1 MEYDFA
7 IVYFGL
13 TRSTKKVYKSHI
25 NNVFNQLRYNR
36 LTYKTFMHTWKTSD
50 NKQKIW
56 QNTIEKEIDYDEYKL
71 LYPDFYKIDYQD
83 EFVQSV
89 NMNDYFYKEV
99 WDKVGHDGKGEWL
112 PELIQNHLCSLESM
126 KRGLEMVEEFVKAG
140 NKFKYVMF
148 IRPDVSITSV
158 LPLNQIVSGLKPFDI
173 YIPNKDHNEGYN
185 DRFAIILYEK
195 AAIYGKRID
204 EMAEFRKKNGRIV
217 SEKYVKFIIQKYN
230 LKLGIIDFNFII
242 IRP

>member
-13 TRSTKKVYKSHI
+13 TRSTKKVFKSHI

-50 NKQKIW
+50 NKQKVW

-71 LYPDFYKIDYQD
+71 LYPDFYKIDCQD
-83 EFVQSV
+83 EFIQTID
-89 NMNDYFYKEV
+89 MNDYFYKEV
-99 WDKVGHDGKGEWL
+99 WDKEGDKKHGEWL
-112 PELIQNHLCSLESM
+112 PGLIKNHLCALESM
-126 KRGLEMVEEFVKAG
+126 KRGLEMVEEFVKVG

-148 IRPDVSITSV
+148 VRPDVLIRSV
-158 LPLNQIVSGLKPFDI
+158 LPLQQICVNVCDI
-173 YIPNKDHNEGYN
+173 CIPNQDHNEGYN
-185 DRFAIILYEK
+185 DRFAITLYEK

-230 LKLGIIDFNFII
+230 LKLGLIDFNFII
-242 IRP
+242 VRP